1 MYRLFMTEDGLKS
14 QLELKPHEFQGLLKV
29 LFICQ
34 RNDEQGANLV
44 FNIALMQGVRISELM
59 SL

>member
-1 MYRLFMTEDGLKS
+1 MTEDGLKS